1 MNIAPFWVFFQLLR
15 LIPNLSPFKTAKSSR
30 FEVHSL
36 PDSPAL
42 PANWAGRLPVP
53 GREDGNEIFFWLFE
67 AENKAYD
74 DTFISELNRRL
85 V

>member
-1 MNIAPFWVFFQLLR
+1 
-15 LIPNLSPFKTAKSSR
+15 
-30 FEVHSL
+30 
-36 PDSPAL
+36 
-42 PANWAGRLPVP
+42 VP